1 MSLLLS
7 FSKYEIDKLLPIVKL
22 IQVEIH
28 PPLGSLLCST
38 LVQDKIHESN
48 GATKLGQNESRIAR
62 TGQKCSKYD
71 LVAVTFWQRFP
82 KPSPEVS
89 SN

>member
-38 LVQDKIHESN
+38 LV
-48 GATKLGQNESRIAR
+48 
-62 TGQKCSKYD
+62 
-71 LVAVTFWQRFP
+71 
-82 KPSPEVS
+82 
-89 SN
+89 